1 MEHLWGKPV
10 VVHPHLL
17 IDPADRQGQ
26 LGTISHVSYDNEII
40 EVSFPDGK
48 PSLYATDALLVL
60 KSHREL
66 FRDLMDAAKQMDA
79 QEFKTLL
86 RINMALEKG
95 TQRQKD
101 EALALALASE
111 EVLRFATVSLQSRL
125 ELMLPKDMHPHWQ
138 KGSGR

>member
-1 MEHLWGKPV
+1 MGKPV

-40 EVSFPDGK
+40 EVSFQDGK
-48 PSLYATDALLVL
+48 QSLYATDALLVL

-79 QEFKTLL
+79 QQFKTLL

-101 EALALALASE
+101 EALGLALDSE